1 MIQNSCSGERYGP
14 LVSNY
19 EKRLKY
25 KHNFGLI
32 QTVKAYKSLEEKKIM
47 FYFNKL
53 WYSFRWSNVEKP
65 LTFVEMHTSHISKF
79 CFDKQ
84 LITN

>member
-32 QTVKAYKSLEEKKIM
+32 QTVKAYKSLEEKK
-47 FYFNKL
+47 
-53 WYSFRWSNVEKP
+53 S
-65 LTFVEMHTSHISKF
+65 
-79 CFDKQ
+79 CFI
-84 LITN
+84 LINFDIHFDDRM

>member
-1 MIQNSCSGERYGP
+1 MKVLQYLKRVYILIFFLNRMIQNSCSGERYGP

-53 WYSFRWSNVEKP
+53 
-65 LTFVEMHTSHISKF
+65 
-79 CFDKQ
+79 
-84 LITN
+84 